1 MKGHNLDLNKIRE
14 VCNEEGAVLFI
25 GSGISMWSGL
35 PNWNGLVN
43 ELSNFVRSEG
53 FSNENILKEMASNLL
68 IAAGIGVNTLSKQQ
82 FKTFIRK
89 TCRVGD
95 SEPHEIHKKIVQLGP
110 RSFITTNYD
119 KLLEEALR
127 LYKKDLSFQVVTNR
141 QPIECASIIQI
152 RERDY
157 VFKPHGDIDDTESII
172 LTHQQYGNLYYE
184 RNHTLKALET
194 ILLTRP
200 VVFLGYS
207 LSDPDFLYI
216 KDNIENTF
224 KKGGPHHYAIM
235 PDVDEEKKIYYLNN
249 HGIRII
255 SYNTIKKEDGKRD
268 HFPLLE
274 LLDDIILEGKKPAF
288 EEKNNVGE
296 LKKNELDDS
305 QLLSLL
311 RYVSGLTFNVNQV
324 GKVDFPLFVKPTD
337 DRFPREKSAIK
348 LLNEKNENMLLIL
361 GSPGVGKTYSFKKY
375 CNQLALTLKE
385 QLLSEVT
392 KNQKFIIPIMID
404 LKLYDGDIVGMVE
417 KTLPYNLPLDE
428 LVNSNNTECV
438 FILDSFNEMPKKI
451 YENGLYKEDF
461 DEFFKKIDKSK
472 VILGSRNKE
481 GIIYKN
487 FKEYSIEGIP
497 FKFVLDYIKAQVNR
511 NDEKFNL
518 EIIRILQKPFLF
530 KLFLEEKI
538 QIDDLNS
545 PSSIYATFFENINN
559 KYYTQFNKKIN
570 FPLVLKSVAYS
581 SVSEGK
587 ETINVQEVISKL
599 RISLK
604 HQKAQLPSAEEVLD
618 WLIEEELFIPL
629 PNSKLSFFHQ
639 SITEYLAAM
648 ELANLYR
655 VSQEFLEDCLQNT
668 RWDQSLFLALGFLKE
683 EESTQFIH
691 QVLEKDIVL
700 AIKASKYVEYRQD
713 EVIAEILDFLISNI
727 SIFRNTTEFHLAYP
741 LSTLDVCEKHETHIK
756 KLLKAGNLFGKS
768 GLKLL
773 YKIKGK
779 TVKSDILDI
788 MLKNK
793 DDFNM
798 ISQIGNLIGNEIEI
812 SDLKVLIS
820 KVQDYKVEK
829 AEGLI
834 DAITDLMSNLENN
847 DIDSMFNDADNLT
860 DVEAKIYCRTLRKV
874 RNEFSIERLINL
886 IHLKNKSAV
895 FDLYMIIDDIE
906 FNKKLLTDQ
915 IILDLLYILRTSWES
930 CCIPL
935 IEKICK
941 VKPELNLYL
950 KWLSTTLDGIEKVS
964 ILYVLRNEEDK
975 EFWNEFEKLI
985 NNPLASMKMIKE
997 FDKLNWVNREYLVNN
1012 IIRKRDI
1019 EVFYPFLESVR
1030 HNPTFS
1036 FKLSIEDIN
1045 FIVVWLEE
1053 IQKDEGTEIEL
1064 FWLKE
1069 LIKEFIV
1076 KNSGNETHK
1085 EIVELFNSQSCPFRE
1100 LIELIIFELPL
1111 VTTDSLS
1118 EDAIQF
1124 CINNLYKK
1132 GYPFF
1137 NRNLG
1142 SISTESFV
1150 QSRLLPLLSQNNYK
1164 LRKNLREVLRQA
1176 GESHK
1181 KRYIS
1186 SLT

>member
-1 MKGHNLDLNKIRE
+1 MKGHNLDINKIRE

-35 PNWNGLVN
+35 PNWNGLVSD
-43 ELSNFVRSEG
+43 LSNFVRSEG
-53 FSNENILKEMASNLL
+53 FSNENILKEMVSNLL
-68 IAAGIGVNTLSKQQ
+68 IAAGIGVSTLSKQQ

-89 TCRVGD
+89 TCRVGE

-127 LYKKDLSFQVVTNR
+127 LYKKDLSIQVVTNR
-141 QPIECASIIQI
+141 QPIECASIVQI

-157 VFKPHGDIDDTESII
+157 IFKPHGDIDDIESIV
-172 LTHQQYGNLYYE
+172 LTHEQYRNLYYE

-235 PDVDEEKKIYYLNN
+235 PDVDEEKKKYYLNN
-249 HGIRII
+249 LGIRII

-268 HFPLLE
+268 HSLLLE
-274 LLDDIILEGKKPAF
+274 LLDDIIVDGNKPVS
-288 EEKNNVGE
+288 EEKTNGVE

-311 RYVSGLTFNVNQV
+311 RYVSGLTFSVNQE
-324 GKVDFPLFVKPTD
+324 GKIEFPLFVKQNN
-337 DRFPREKSAIK
+337 DRFHREKSAIE
-348 LLNEKNENMLLIL
+348 LLNENNENMLLVL
-361 GSPGVGKTYSFKKY
+361 GTPGIGKTYSFKKY

-385 QLLSEVT
+385 QLLFEVN
-392 KNQKFIIPIMID
+392 KNEKFIIPIMID
-404 LKLYDGDIVGMVE
+404 LKLYDGDIIGMIE

-428 LVNSNNTECV
+428 LINSNNTECV

-461 DEFFKKIDKSK
+461 DKFFNKIDKSK
-472 VILGSRNKE
+472 VVLGSRNKE

-487 FKEYSIEGIP
+487 FKEYNIEGIP
-497 FKFVLDYIKAQVNR
+497 FKFVSDYIKAQGNG
-511 NDEKFNL
+511 NDEKFHH

-538 QIDDLNS
+538 QIDSLTS

-559 KYYTQFNKKIN
+559 KYYRQLNKKIN
-570 FPLVLKSVAYS
+570 FPSVLKSIAYS

-587 ETINVQEVISKL
+587 ETINVQEAKSKL
-599 RISLK
+599 RISLR
-604 HQKAQLPSAEEVLD
+604 HQKDQLASAEEVLD
-618 WLIEEELFIPL
+618 WLIEEEIFIPL

-668 RWDQSLFLALGFLKE
+668 RWDQSLFLALGFLNE
-683 EESTQFIH
+683 EESAQFIH

-700 AIKASKYVEYRQD
+700 AIQASKYVEYRQD
-713 EVIAEILDFLISNI
+713 EIIAEILDFLINNI
-727 SIFRNTTEFHLAYP
+727 GIFRNGTEFQLAHP
-741 LSTLDVCEKHETHIK
+741 LSLLDVCEKHEIQIK
-756 KLLKAGNLFGKS
+756 KLLKAGNLFG
-768 GLKLL
+768 GAGIKLL

-779 TVKSDILDI
+779 SVKDTILDI
-788 MLKNK
+788 MYENR

-798 ISQIGNLIGNEIEI
+798 ISRIGNIIGDDIEF
-812 SDLKVLIS
+812 SDLKLLIS
-820 KVQDYKVEK
+820 KMKNNELKEVS
-829 AEGLI
+829 GFI
-834 DAITDLMSNLENN
+834 DAIADMLSNFEYN
-847 DIDSMFNDADNLT
+847 DIDSMFNSMDNLT
-860 DVEAKIYCRTLRKV
+860 DLETKIYCETLRKIG
-874 RNEFSIERLINL
+874 NESSIERLINF
-886 IHLKNKSAV
+886 IRLKKKTAV
-895 FDLYMIIDDIE
+895 FELYMIIDDIE
-906 FNKKLLTDQ
+906 FNKNLLTDQ
-915 IILDLLYILRTSWES
+915 LILDILSILRMSKVS
-930 CCIPL
+930 YCILL

-941 VKPELNLYL
+941 IKPELNYYL
-950 KWLSTTLDGIEKVS
+950 KWLSTTLNGVEKVS
-964 ILYVLRNEEDK
+964 ILYVLRNEEVE
-975 EFWNEFEKLI
+975 EFWNEFEEFI
-985 NNPLASMKMIKE
+985 NNPLDSVKIVEEFKE
-997 FDKLNWVNREYLVNN
+997 LNWVNKEYLVSN

-1019 EVFYPFLESVR
+1019 KLFYSFLESVR
-1030 HNPTFS
+1030 HNPTFH
-1036 FKLSIEDIN
+1036 FKLSLEDIK
-1045 FIVVWLEE
+1045 FIAEWLEE
-1053 IQKDEGTEIEL
+1053 IRKFGDTEVEL
-1064 FWLKE
+1064 FWLITLTKEFIIENSESDTHKE
-1069 LIKEFIV
+1069 LI
-1076 KNSGNETHK
+1076 
-1085 EIVELFNSQSCPFRE
+1085 ELFNLESCPFRE

-1111 VTTDSLS
+1111 VSTDSLS

-1124 CINNLYKK
+1124 CINNLYRKD
-1132 GYPFF
+1132 YPFF
-1137 NRNLG
+1137 DRNLG

-1150 QSRLLPLLSQNNYK
+1150 NSKLLPLLSQNDYR
-1164 LRKNLREVLRQA
+1164 LRRNLKEVLKQA
-1176 GESHK
+1176 GDSHK

-1186 SLT
+1186 TLT